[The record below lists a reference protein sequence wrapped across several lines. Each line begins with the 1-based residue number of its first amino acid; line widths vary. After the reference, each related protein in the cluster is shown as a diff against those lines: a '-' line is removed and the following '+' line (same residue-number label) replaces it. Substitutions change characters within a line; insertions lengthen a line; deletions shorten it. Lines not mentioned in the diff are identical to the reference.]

1 VLPHSATM
9 AAFCFLA
16 AACLTALAHVEA
28 SSFLGS
34 GEVSSNDAKKYF
46 EAEIANTWSNDRL
59 AQIEDGLRA
68 TFASLPKNTHG
79 NLGHDA
85 VRYVLHRYFVQRNGW
100 FIKGLEPN
108 GDTWSDMSAPATMK
122 EWVPTYLQGLME
134 QRLGEAGTSLHEL
147 AVVAAALEDLIALE
161 ARGRMKTA
169 FEIHGLPLIGPITA
183 QRAREAV
190 NTYYVMFLLA
200 GNFSADGRGEALA
213 KVDAFASA
221 YTGWDE
227 ANEWMQGLVE
237 PRIAA
242 ASSDFHKAARMVQD
256 IGEQYYRFN
265 DMECRDLKATLS
277 EMEGNKAGRVRLSQF
292 YKKSLY
298 SHWRFTEKVDYLRV
312 LGALDESDPAS
323 PQVLVPN
330 YIMARPNCLESSN
343 LYAICCRNE
352 CEDLMGHLETNIG
365 DSMAE
370 PQKIVELVSALPS
383 DTVKA
388 PRELSEGLVQKLEQ
402 VAASNGGKVP
412 LHGRLFA
419 QWMHHAYPRE
429 CPFPHALG
437 TTSPQ
442 TPDEWMAQTG
452 QQNSQA
458 TPEEMEKT
466 VEADTC
472 AIDENGAPTSGCG
485 GSELPWTET
494 EELLV
499 AHGGPQHAA
508 GAAATSSM
516 VWLLELAV
524 AVCLFG
530 FLAFDRHYRRGGVA
544 KVKDE
549 DGLQPK
555 AGGFGW
561 RAVLTFTATAFVAHA
576 LGLLDTTVFGCSAAA
591 GLAVTAA
598 QYAAEKRAKKASKL
612 APGEGKCCV

>member
-1 VLPHSATM
+1 MAVLSI
-9 AAFCFLA
+9 FV
-16 AACLTALAHVEA
+16 ACLLSLTEA
-28 SSFLGS
+28 SNFLKS
-34 GEVSSNDAKKYF
+34 GQVSSADVKQFF
-46 EAEIANTWSNDRL
+46 ESELGREPDSSRL
-59 AQIEDGLRA
+59 ARIEGGLRA
-68 TFASLPKNTHG
+68 TYTSLPKNAHG

-108 GDTWSDMSAPATMK
+108 GETWSDMSAPEALK
-122 EWVPTYLQGLME
+122 EWVPSYLQGLME
-134 QRLGEAGTSLHEL
+134 ERLGERGTSLHEL
-147 AVVAAALEDLIALE
+147 AVVAAALEDLIDLE

-169 FEIHGLPLIGPITA
+169 FKIHGLPLTGPITEA
-183 QRAREAV
+183 QAREV
-190 NTYYVMFLLA
+190 VDTYYVMFLLA
-200 GNFSADGRGEALA
+200 GNFSASNREDALM
-213 KVDAFASA
+213 KRESFALG
-221 YTGWDE
+221 YTGWNE
-227 ANEWMQGLVE
+227 ANTWMQDLLK
-237 PRIAA
+237 PRMSQAEYN
-242 ASSDFHKAARMVQD
+242 FEKTARMVED
-256 IGEQYYRFN
+256 IGEEYFRFN
-265 DMECRDLKATLS
+265 DMECRDLKVTLS